1 MLYLQAAGITPYI
14 ACEAEAYKY
23 TNHQATTGDMKLCF
37 PSDEQFRSLLQNLN
51 AAINGTEVAEVQN
64 TVGVLKAA
72 FVMIMLIPCR
82 ARLDNWQKAMG

>member
-1 MLYLQAAGITPYI
+1 M
-14 ACEAEAYKY
+14 
-23 TNHQATTGDMKLCF
+23 F
-37 PSDEQFRSLLQNLN
+37 LQNLN
-51 AAINGTEVAEVQN
+51 AAIKGTEVAEVQN